1 MMTTAEH
8 PSRSL
13 PDLQRFLKQHLL
25 DSVVPFWIEHAI
37 DPDGGI
43 NTCIRDDGTLV
54 NRDKWLWSQW
64 RAVWVFASLYT
75 MVEARPEWLQIAQRI
90 YEFSA
95 RHGWDEQVGG
105 WSLRLS
111 GDGQVL
117 DGCDSL
123 YVDGFAI
130 YGLVALAKITRDA
143 EMIDLARRT
152 ADNAIRRLQAPHDE
166 IPHFPY
172 PIPKGARVHGLP
184 MMFALTLWELGQFLD
199 EQDYRQAALAMS
211 DDVFA
216 NFYRRD
222 RDMILERIA
231 TNNSEFASPLG
242 SVVVPGHVIEDMWFQ
257 IHIARDRG
265 DIRRINEAVRLT
277 KRHIELG
284 WDEPHGGIIL
294 AIDADGGPEVGWKF
308 ADTKLW
314 WPQTEAMY
322 ALLLAYEHCRQDWC
336 LDWYDQ
342 VHTYA
347 FSHYPVVEHGEWRQ
361 KLSRDGSPFTNT
373 VALPVK
379 DPFHLPRALLY
390 CIDVLSRLNE

>member
-75 MVEARPEWLQIAQRI
+75 MVEPRPEWLQIAQRI

-361 KLSRDGSPFTNT
+361 KLSRDGSPITNT

>member
-75 MVEARPEWLQIAQRI
+75 MVEPRPEWLQIAQRI

-231 TNNSEFASPLG
+231 ANNSEFASPLG

-347 FSHYPVVEHGEWRQ
+347 FSHYPVAEHGEWRQ

-390 CIDVLSRLNE
+390 CIDVLNRLNE

>member
-1 MMTTAEH
+1 MAAR
-8 PSRSL
+8 PSQSL
-13 PDLQRFLKQHLL
+13 PELRRFLENHLL
-25 DSVVPFWIEHAI
+25 DSVVPFWVEHAI
-37 DPDGGI
+37 DPAGGI
-43 NTCIRDDGTLV
+43 NTCIKDDGTLV

-75 MVEARPEWLQIAQRI
+75 MVEPRPQWLQIAKDI
-90 YEFSA
+90 CAFSA

-105 WSLRLS
+105 WALRLS

-130 YGLVALAKITRDA
+130 YGLVALARITNDDETIA
-143 EMIDLARRT
+143 LARRT
-152 ADNAIRRLQAPHDE
+152 ADNAIRRLQAPHDT

-172 PIPKGARVHGLP
+172 PIPPGARVHGLP
-184 MMFALTLWELGQFLD
+184 MMFALTVWELGQFLD
-199 EQDYRQAALAMS
+199 DQGYRQAALEMS
-211 DDVFA
+211 DDIFA

-231 TNNSEFASPLG
+231 ADNREFPSPLG

-265 DIRRINEAVRLT
+265 DTQRINEAVRLT
-277 KRHIELG
+277 RRHMELG
-284 WDEPHGGIIL
+284 WDETHGGIIL
-294 AIDADGGPEVGWKF
+294 AIDADGGLEIGWQF

-322 ALLLAYEHCRQDWC
+322 ALLLAYEVCREDWC
-336 LDWYDQ
+336 LSWYDK

-347 FSHYPVVEHGEWRQ
+347 FDHYPVAEHGEWRQ
-361 KLSRDGSPFTNT
+361 KLSRDGTPFTDT

-390 CIDVLSRLNE
+390 CIDVLGRVGGA

>member
-75 MVEARPEWLQIAQRI
+75 MVEPRPEWLQIAQRI

-373 VALPVK
+373 VAVPVK